1 MLASEHFNPIY
12 GTYDALKN
20 IKGGPFEMDI
30 FLRATREGL
39 LSLEFQG
46 KIFSLFQEQLQ
57 RASTHLRPLVSVT
70 THIGFHHV
78 FLVTFSFLLFFLRYL
93 ENFLIILSYE
103 RRGTRYNQHNTT
115 VHSTAIL
122 RPSSS
127 PTNVSLRA
135 L

>member
-1 MLASEHFNPIY
+1 MREGVHVTINILPPFMAQQFYDPALFRLMLASEHFNPIY

-57 RASTHLRPLVSVT
+57 RASAHLFHSEIRTKPF
-70 THIGFHHV
+70 HIDF
-78 FLVTFSFLLFFLRYL
+78 RKL
-93 ENFLIILSYE
+93 E
-103 RRGTRYNQHNTT
+103 
-115 VHSTAIL
+115 
-122 RPSSS
+122 
-127 PTNVSLRA
+127 
-135 L
+135 